1 MYKALPDCVTVRESQ
16 IHGLGLFATK
26 DIKSGSTL
34 GISHIREKSGEFEN
48 DYIRTPLG
56 GFINHSAD
64 PNCYKANMGERIISL
79 VTLRDIK
86 KGDELTVFYTLY
98 SIASKSKVGKDY
110 DDLLG

>member
-56 GFINHSAD
+56 GFINHSTN

-79 VTLRDIK
+79 ITLHDIK

-98 SIASKSKVGKDY
+98 SVISKSKVGKDY